1 MQCSQGMPEELTVVG
16 CVGKEMG
23 EWAASRCPV
32 GRGEALSQVVMVL
45 SYWCL
50 VTGSLKMPETLW
62 LEAVC
67 LKVWSLV
74 HVVMLDGESLEISST
89 S

>member
-1 MQCSQGMPEELTVVG
+1 MPEELTVVG
-16 CVGKEMG
+16 CVGKEIR

-32 GRGEALSQVVMVL
+32 GRGQALSQVVTAL
-45 SYWCL
+45 WCWCL

-74 HVVMLDGESLEISST
+74 HVVMLGEESLEISST
-89 S
+89 SQ